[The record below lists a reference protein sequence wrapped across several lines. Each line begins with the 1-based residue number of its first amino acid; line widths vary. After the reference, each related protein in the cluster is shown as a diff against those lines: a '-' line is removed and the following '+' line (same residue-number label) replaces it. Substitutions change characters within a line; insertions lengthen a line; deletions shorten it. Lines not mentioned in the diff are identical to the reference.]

1 MPDAIAHY
9 KILDRIGAG
18 GLGEVYRARDT
29 KLGRT
34 VALRVLPD
42 SLTGDRLQQLLEA
55 ARSTATLSHPNIA
68 ALFEI
73 GEDGPARYLAFEFV
87 PGEPLTAVIRGR
99 ALNLRRAVDFSIQL
113 ADALAEAEMHE
124 IVHGDIRPDTI
135 VITPKDRAKFLNFG
149 LTDFTAGGTARRA
162 ANSASGS
169 RSASAIAAYMSPEER
184 SGGAPDARSDIF
196 ALGAVI
202 YEMMTGRQAA
212 RGRPRS
218 VPVPVSESSK
228 GVPKDLDAI
237 ISKALA
243 TDVERRYQSAAT
255 LAAELRSV
263 AAILD
268 ARAVEA
274 EATFDPPR
282 AGRRRGRP
290 LVAAILLL
298 AIAGLAF
305 WIWQSGVWR
314 LLE

>member
-18 GLGEVYRARDT
+18 ELGELYRARDT
-29 KLGRT
+29 KVGRT
-34 VALRVLPD
+34 VAVRVLPD
-42 SLTGDRLQQLLEA
+42 SLTGDRVDRLLEVARA
-55 ARSTATLSHPNIA
+55 AENLSHPSIA

-73 GEDGPARYLAFEFV
+73 GEDGPYRYMAFEFV

-113 ADALAEAEMHE
+113 ADALAEAEAHE

-135 VITPKDRAKFLNFG
+135 IITPKDRAKFLNFG
-149 LTDFTAGGTARRA
+149 LTDFTAGGAARRA
-162 ANSASGS
+162 ARSAAASGTPPPV
-169 RSASAIAAYMSPEER
+169 AAYMSPEEL
-184 SGGAPDARSDIF
+184 SGRAPDVRSDIF
-196 ALGAVI
+196 ALGTII

-218 VPVPVSESSK
+218 VPVPISESSK

-243 TDVERRYQSAAT
+243 TDLDRRYQSAAT

-268 ARAVEA
+268 ARAAEA
-274 EATFDPPR
+274 EAEAAFEPPAR
-282 AGRRRGRP
+282 RRRRGRP
-290 LVAAILLL
+290 LAALILLL
-298 AIAGLAF
+298 AIAGLAY
-305 WIWQSGVWR
+305 WIWVTTKAGS
-314 LLE
+314 